1 MEYENT
7 EMAGAIAGANVI
19 TTGVDIRNKTE
30 VQENDASQ
38 QKLAVQEE
46 IIQEVEVYNTHNHIF
61 YI

>member
-1 MEYENT
+1 MAYENT
-7 EMAGAIAGANVI
+7 EMARAVAGANVI
-19 TTGVDIRNKTE
+19 TTGVDIRNKTA

-46 IIQEVEVYNTHNHIF
+46 IIQEVEVYNPHNHIL